1 MKWISNRISF
11 KDHKQ
16 EGYTTFIISPK
27 VERWK
32 ESLLLGWLIIWTLIG
47 GVLIYLLLNQ
57 EVLTEINPN
66 YTDKERKLY
75 LIIFLSFWLFFEY
88 KIARVFLWR
97 KMGFEYIKL
106 TKDELVLKKAI
117 GKYGKAESFLKQNIK
132 DLEIGIKKDNG
143 FAQVMTGAF
152 WDVGQETIFFSYL
165 NKRIGIGRQLSL
177 SEAKQ
182 LKSTL
187 QGKLKQKL

>member
-11 KDHKQ
+11 KDHKK

-47 GVLIYLLLNQ
+47 TAIIYFLYNIDSLD
-57 EVLTEINPN
+57 VINPSYSN
-66 YTDKERKLY
+66 KERKLY
-75 LIIFLSFWLFFEY
+75 LILFFSFWLFFEY
-88 KIARVFLWR
+88 KVARVFLWR
-97 KMGFEYIKL
+97 KKGFEYIKI
-106 TKDELVLKKAI
+106 TKDEMIIKKSL
-117 GKYGKAESFLKQNIK
+117 GKYGKANTFLKQNIK
-132 DLEIGIKKDNG
+132 DLDVTLKKDHG

-152 WDVGQETIFFSYL
+152 WDIGQETIVFNYL
-165 NKRIGIGRQLSL
+165 HKKIAFGRQLSL

-182 LKSTL
+182 LKNTIQS
-187 QGKLKQKL
+187 KLRIK

>member
-11 KDHKQ
+11 KDHEQ
-16 EGYTTFIISPK
+16 QGYTTFIISPK

-47 GVLIYLLLNQ
+47 VALIYLLLNQ
-57 EVLTEINPN
+57 GILREVNPN

-75 LIIFLSFWLFFEY
+75 LIIFFSFWLFFEY
-88 KIARVFLWR
+88 KITRVFLWR
-97 KMGFEYIKL
+97 KIGFEYIKL
-106 TKDELVLKKAI
+106 TKDELIIKKSL
-117 GKYGKAESFLKQNIK
+117 GKYGKAEGFLKENIK
-132 DLEIGIKKDNG
+132 DLEIGIKKDSG

-152 WDVGQETIFFSYL
+152 WDVGQETIFFNYL
-165 NKRIGIGRQLSL
+165 NKRIGLGRQLSL

-187 QGKLKQKL
+187 QGKLKQKR